1 MSVVVRALVSNVN
14 CRPGPWLRYAGS
26 ALLVLIFAGLLAVPA
41 QAAAGVTMQ
50 VEPFFSGHFKFGE
63 WLPLR
68 VSLTNEGPARQ
79 VQVRAEST
87 AAGTQMAFTAPVEL
101 PTGARKRITLY
112 VQPPSFARA
121 LRVRVID
128 GENVLDTQTVDV
140 TIERNVNYVVGVVA
154 PRTQSFSVLNS
165 LTLNPSSNDQFFKGP
180 ASYARAARMIPISLA
195 DIPDRPEGLRTLDA
209 VIISGADTSEL
220 SPAQKTSLAMWV
232 QQGGRLILGGGAAAE
247 RTLSGMPAELIAD
260 WRATGDAQDVSTLP
274 GLAQF
279 AGEDVR
285 IQGPFAV
292 TYPPAAPRALATQD
306 AKALLV
312 EKRVGQGYVNFSALD
327 LASSPFDA
335 WAGAAQFWNKL
346 LTPGSAYPM
355 GAPPDVSPRS
365 TRANGM
371 SYALQ
376 NMPALELP
384 SIGWLG
390 GLLGVYLLLV
400 GPVNYLVL
408 KRWRKLAWGWVTIP
422 LLTLLFSVG
431 AFAFAY
437 QLRGGDVI
445 LNKISVITLGQA
457 EAMPMQT
464 YVGVF
469 SPERNTYSL
478 RFKGLAL
485 IAPLSIEMN
494 PFGAPATA
502 SAATEIIEG
511 EPTEVRGIQVNQFA
525 MQGFAAESPVPEN
538 WSIESDLTIDG
549 DRIRGTL
556 ANHTSQEL
564 IDPVIVL
571 GNRLTRLENLAAGQS
586 RSVDEN
592 STQGSGEQF
601 PYSLYSWIG
610 QNGPTGPSREL
621 QVRQQLLS
629 NYYQNMGGPP
639 QPPSRPTLI
648 AWMHNSPLDVE
659 IAGSRWATQQMS
671 LVIADLN
678 VRYAPGHIRLAPRE
692 LVAQLTESQG
702 QVGLCG
708 PFNQVMVNN
717 GSVVLE
723 FRLPDGLAKLQITRL
738 ALVIQV
744 GDPPMIEM
752 ADRSGDWVKI
762 ASPRTGRNE
771 LSDPA
776 RFLSAD
782 GLVRVRLSGNAQP
795 RNCAQYDLD
804 IEGDLE

>member
-1 MSVVVRALVSNVN
+1 MSVVVKPA
-14 CRPGPWLRYAGS
+14 CKIERPDRRWLRRIGS
-26 ALLVLIFAGLLAVPA
+26 AFLVLIFAGLLAVPA

-68 VSLTNEGPARQ
+68 VSLTNDGPARQ

-87 AAGTQMAFTAPVEL
+87 AAGAQTAFIAPVEL

-121 LRVRVID
+121 LRVRALD
-128 GENVLDTQTVDV
+128 GETELESQTVDL

-154 PRTQSFSVLNS
+154 PRTQAFSVLNG
-165 LTLNPSSNDQFFKGP
+165 LTLNPSSNDQFLKGP
-180 ASYARAARMIPISLA
+180 ASYSRATRMIPITLA

-209 VIISGADTSEL
+209 LIISGVDTSEL
-220 SPAQKTSLAMWV
+220 SSEQKSSLAMWV
-232 QQGGRLILGGGAAAE
+232 QQGGRLILGGGAAAA

-260 WRATGDAQDVSTLP
+260 WRGMGDPQDVSSLS
-274 GLAQF
+274 GLGQF
-279 AGEDVR
+279 AGENVR

-292 TYPPAAPRALATQD
+292 TWPPAAPRALVTQD
-306 AKALLV
+306 ANALLV
-312 EKRVGQGYVNFSALD
+312 EKRVGEGYVDYSALD

-335 WAGAAQFWNKL
+335 WAGASQYWIKL
-346 LTPGSAYPM
+346 LTPGSAYPT

-400 GPVNYLVL
+400 GPVNYFVL
-408 KRWRKLAWGWVTIP
+408 RRWRKLAWGWVTIP
-422 LLTLLFSVG
+422 ILTLLFSVG

-457 EAMPMQT
+457 EPMQT

-469 SPERNTYSL
+469 SPERSTFSL

-485 IAPLSIEMN
+485 IAPLSLEMN

-502 SAATEIIEG
+502 SAAAEIVEG
-511 EPTEVRGIQVNQFA
+511 EPTEVRGVQVNQFA
-525 MQGFAAESPVPEN
+525 MQGFAAESPAPEN
-538 WSIESDLTIDG
+538 WSIESDLTIEG

-556 ANHTSQEL
+556 VNRTSQDL

-571 GNRLTRLENLAAGQS
+571 GNRLSRLESLTAGQS
-586 RSVDEN
+586 RTVDQNSV
-592 STQGSGEQF
+592 TGSGEQF
-601 PYSLYSWIG
+601 PYSLYTFTG
-610 QNGPTGPSREL
+610 PTGPTGPSREL

-629 NYYQNMGGPP
+629 NYYQNLGGPP

-671 LVIADLN
+671 LVIAELN

-692 LVAQLTESQG
+692 LVAQLTEAQG

-744 GDPPMIEM
+744 GDPPVIQV
-752 ADRSGDWVKI
+752 ADRSGEWVTI

-776 RFLSAD
+776 RFVSAD
-782 GLVRVRLSGNAQP
+782 GLVRVRLSGNAP